1 MTTAPVTLFAF
12 ERADEAVWDVVNDG
26 VMGGRSA
33 GFVAVEQGSLRFT
46 GTPCLRMAY
55 IPSCIHHRKP
65 GSGTT

>member
-33 GFVAVEQGSLRFT
+33 VFVAVEQGSLRFT

-55 IPSCIHHRKP
+55 VPEYIFHHERGN
-65 GSGTT
+65 GST